1 MGFRNILEELMTHHR
16 GKTIG
21 IVGGL
26 LFSVLVITV
35 GLLETIFITLCIYM
49 GYIIGKR
56 LDDNE
61 TFDELVHKLFK
72 DKK

>member
-1 MGFRNILEELMTHHR
+1 MNIKNIFEELMTHHR
-16 GKTIG
+16 GKTFG
-21 IVGGL
+21 IVLGL
-26 LFSVLVITV
+26 IFSILVITV
-35 GLLETIFITLCIYM
+35 GLLETIFIAVCIYI

-61 TFDELVHKLFK
+61 SFNDLVHKLFK

>member
-1 MGFRNILEELMTHHR
+1 MNLSKIVEELMTYHR

-21 IVGGL
+21 ILIGL

-35 GLLETIFITLCIYM
+35 GLLETIFIAVCIYL
-49 GYIIGKR
+49 GFIIGKR

-61 TFDELVHKLFK
+61 SFNDLIHKLFR
-72 DKK
+72 DKR